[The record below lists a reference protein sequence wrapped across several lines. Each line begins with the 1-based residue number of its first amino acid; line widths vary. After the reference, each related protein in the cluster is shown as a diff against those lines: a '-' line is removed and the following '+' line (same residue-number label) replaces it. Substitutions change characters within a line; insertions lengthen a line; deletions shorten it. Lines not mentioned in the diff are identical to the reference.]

1 MATKRHQDLLTI
13 FGIKYPVRM
22 ITSHVGY
29 IAGAGASLAV
39 EAPVADLAGRTVGEW
54 TRLAHEALTGLLA
67 KANEANDE
75 ADAR

>member
-1 MATKRHQDLLTI
+1 
-13 FGIKYPVRM
+13 M
-22 ITSHVGY
+22 ITCHVGS

-39 EAPVADLAGRTVGEW
+39 EAPVADLAGRVADLAGRTVGER